1 MAISKSFFGLR
12 KGSTKAH
19 TYQVLNG
26 RQVTKDR
33 VYDVKNP
40 RTASQMVQRMV
51 MATASAAYAA
61 MREIANH
68 SFEGVTYGQPSMSK
82 FISINNGLLS
92 ANLSAAQSSFAYNEY
107 GKRGLVPGAY
117 QLSKGTLPKPSF
129 TYSASSG
136 DGSISIV
143 LNPSGLTGGW
153 TADAFAA
160 ALGLSVGE
168 MATICM
174 IFGNAAADGYNFGFV
189 RVKFIKSG
197 TTAITAGNLAT
208 YFEIETNLGTI
219 TPTVNVGNLTLAI
232 ADVDIAD
239 TSGIGKCVIYSR
251 NSANGW
257 LRSNAVIAV
266 PAGMALEP
274 TAADAIATYPVGA
287 DYILNGGNF

>member
-1 MAISKSFFGLR
+1 MAKSKSFFGLR
-12 KGSTKAH
+12 TGSTK
-19 TYQVLNG
+19 TLTFQVNNG
-26 RQVTKDR
+26 KQITKDR
-33 VYDVKNP
+33 VEIVKNP

-82 FISINNGLLS
+82 FISINAKLLA
-92 ANLSAAQSSFAYNEY
+92 ANLSAAVSEFGYNEY
-107 GKRGLVPGAY
+107 QNRGLVPGSY
-117 QLSKGTLPKPSF
+117 QLSKGSLPKPSF

-136 DGSISIV
+136 SGSISIV
-143 LNPSGLTGGW
+143 LNPSGLTSGY
-153 TADAFAA
+153 TADALAA

-174 IFGNAAADGYNFGFV
+174 IFGNAAANGYNFGFV

-197 TTAITAGNLAT
+197 TTAITAVNLST

-219 TPTVNVGNLTLAI
+219 TPTVNTTNLTLAI

-239 TSGIGKCVIYSR
+239 TSGIAKCVIYSR

-257 LRSNAVIAV
+257 LRSDAVIAV